1 MGDNEELTKNDNAVE
16 LTPAESNPLPAERH
30 LRIRELLRE
39 RVTIRVSELSEK
51 LSVSEM
57 TIRRDLETL
66 ERQGFLERTH
76 GGAVYR
82 QERMTQESSYETR
95 LKESVDVKDLIG
107 RRAAA
112 LIEPNDSIFLH
123 SGTTTLYI
131 LRYLDPE
138 MPVRIYT
145 NNIGAIDE
153 VRGKRA
159 ELVMLGGEFRRESNS
174 LEGPLTM
181 EMIQKLHPSKAFLT
195 VDGISLKDGITTPY
209 FAEAALERAF
219 IQQTRGQ
226 VVVMATHSA
235 FGRVA
240 EVSVAP
246 IEQVDILIVDQNLP
260 TDYLRDLEGMG
271 VKVLVA

>member
-1 MGDNEELTKNDNAVE
+1 MNKPENNH
-16 LTPAESNPLPAERH
+16 TPAPPENISLPAERH
-30 LRIRELLRE
+30 RRIRELLRE

-51 LSVSEM
+51 LGVSEM

-66 ERQGFLERTH
+66 ERQGVLERTH

-82 QERMTQESSYETR
+82 QERITHESTYETR
-95 LKESVDVKDLIG
+95 LKEFVDAKDLIG
-107 RRAAA
+107 RKAAS
-112 LIEPNDSIFLH
+112 LIAPNDSILLH
-123 SGTTTLYI
+123 SGTTALYI
-131 LRYLDPE
+131 LRHLDPE

-153 VRGKRA
+153 VRGKKA
-159 ELVMLGGEFRRESNS
+159 ELVLLGGEFRRDSNS

-181 EMIQKLHPSKAFLT
+181 QMIRQIHPNKAFLV

-209 FAEAALERAF
+209 FTEAALERAM
-219 IQQTRGQ
+219 IEQTRGQ

-240 EVSVAP
+240 EVVVAS
-246 IEQVDILIVDQNLP
+246 IEQADILIVDRNLP
-260 TDYLRDLEGMG
+260 KEYLHDLEPLG
-271 VKVLVA
+271 VQVLVA